1 MGGNVIFN
9 GIGSDRIE
17 IQNQYSR
24 DRILDRL
31 THLFEGI
38 NRDLKLWATDKHT
51 IEEYLAG
58 STVFLFDT
66 RIPVEALIAVK
77 PTFGDV
83 DIQFDKNR
91 TDEVV
96 AWLTSIPEIGMFR
109 LVGWLKSIDTV
120 VTLWQDQV
128 TKKNYQVDLE
138 MVEFENG
145 IPSAWSK
152 FSRSSDWED
161 LELGIK
167 GFAHKYIFRA
177 ITAKDLIDTNVQ
189 LKTKLVRKNIT
200 PVVFSPKGA
209 RKKYRSV
216 GINVWE
222 EIPMDES
229 LLIRDVEDLFE
240 LFFDGQAR
248 GDEIDLMY
256 SYRGVVELIKRY
268 IDKRDHHAIREGMIH
283 LLWGHNAQEI
293 VRDDEDADFQTKL
306 VVIEY
311 LEKELNLGSSLT
323 SDGLILNYYRDSF
336 VRGLFQDN

>member
-31 THLFEGI
+31 THLFAGI

-66 RIPVEALIAVK
+66 RIPVEALIEVK

-91 TDEVV
+91 VDAVV
-96 AWLTSIPEIGMFR
+96 AWLTNIPEIGMFR

-152 FSRSSDWED
+152 FSRSSDWDD

-189 LKTKLVRKNIT
+189 LKTKLVRKKIT

-209 RKKYRSV
+209 RKKYHSV

-248 GDEIDLMY
+248 GDEVDLMY
-256 SYRGVVELIKRY
+256 SYRGVIELILRY
-268 IDKRDHHAIREGMIH
+268 IDKNDFGAIADGMAN
-283 LLWGHNAQEI
+283 LLWGKGAQEV
-293 VRDDEDADFQTKL
+293 VRDDKDSDFAVKASAYDYL
-306 VVIEY
+306 VTRLGVNSTAMGHPLATEY
-311 LEKELNLGSSLT
+311 YKT
-323 SDGLILNYYRDSF
+323 F
-336 VRGLFQDN
+336 